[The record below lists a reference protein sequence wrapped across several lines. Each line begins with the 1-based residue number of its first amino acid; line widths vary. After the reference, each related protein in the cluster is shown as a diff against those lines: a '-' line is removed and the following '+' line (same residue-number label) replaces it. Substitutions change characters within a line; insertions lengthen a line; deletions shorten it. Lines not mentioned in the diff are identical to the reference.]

1 MYPLLSPIILI
12 SYLSKCQKDHGA
24 EPSEYLAHFVTP
36 RIQPFKSRF
45 KRKRHIKLCVLET
58 PPSSF
63 AGPGMFT
70 SWCLA
75 SSLDVVSD
83 LQKFLVLQCHVLAVF
98 VRDEKIERY
107 DLKIFLFITSL
118 KHFDY
123 YMPSVFLNLNTIDV
137 LEG

>member
-1 MYPLLSPIILI
+1 
-12 SYLSKCQKDHGA
+12 
-24 EPSEYLAHFVTP
+24 
-36 RIQPFKSRF
+36 
-45 KRKRHIKLCVLET
+45 
-58 PPSSF
+58 
-63 AGPGMFT
+63 MFT

-137 LEG
+137 FGRIIHCCTAVLCIVGCLAILPASALSLM